1 MTNLRERR
9 VIAQR
14 IIYDC
19 EYGLKLV
26 KLAKGIDKMNQGLI
40 SDVFDLDDMEAGLKE
55 AIERMSRYV

>member
-1 MTNLRERR
+1 MTNPRERR
-9 VIAQR
+9 VIAQH

-26 KLAKGIDKMNQGLI
+26 KLAKKIDKMNQGLI